1 MAEKKIEVNPS
12 PSWSIPQPFSFVAED
27 WPRWSRRFERY
38 RRASGLSKQPDDE
51 QVDALIYTMGDDAD
65 DILLSFNLAAAEE
78 KTYKVVFEKFNE
90 HFVPKVNIIYERARF
105 NKRLQGES
113 ETVEE
118 FVRDLHIL
126 AKNCRYGAL
135 KEELV
140 RDRLVVGLRNAKL
153 SEALQ
158 LDPDL
163 TLERAVTK
171 ARQAE
176 EVHRQQTLIRSTA
189 EIGKSSSSLV
199 RAPEVDAVR
208 RKVPAHAKSRTTTN
222 ANQSREGGRN
232 CPRCGKKPSHVFAQC
247 PARQS
252 ACAICKK
259 KGHWAAVCR
268 KKTVAEIDT
277 QRQSEGDYFFLGSI
291 SMGGEPW
298 RVPLVINKQRI
309 SFKVD
314 TGADVTVIGNELFE
328 KFHGIRLENANSF
341 LSGPTRSR
349 LPAKGKFKITLRWKN
364 RQYEDEIY
372 VVPGVE
378 DALLGR
384 PAISGLGILS
394 WLREIKA
401 GHPEDNYNELF
412 RGLGRMTEPYVLRI
426 KEGAA
431 PYAVSTPRRVP
442 LPLRDKVEAEIKK
455 MEAEGIIT
463 PVEEPTDWCA
473 PMVVVPK
480 ADGSVRICVDFTQL
494 NKNIRRERHE
504 LPSVDE
510 CLSLLRAA
518 ESKFFSKLD
527 ASRGYYQIPLRR
539 ECRLLTTFITP
550 FGRYCFNRLPM
561 GLSSAGEHFQR
572 RMSAALAGLKGVINV
587 MDDILVFGATEKE
600 HDERLQAVLQ
610 RLRERGITLNSD
622 KCKFRVKETKFLGHI
637 ISASEGIKPDPDKI
651 TAIERMSQP
660 ETVAEIRR
668 FLGMV
673 HYHLKF
679 LPRLADIT
687 QPLRELIKEKEPL
700 SWTQVHTDAWK
711 EIKRRLTSAPALAL
725 YETNRPTRILADS
738 SSHGLGAVI
747 EQLQPDNEWRAT
759 SFASRAL
766 TETERRYAQLE
777 KEVLALTWAC
787 EKFASYVLGKKFNL
801 GTDHKPLVALLGS
814 KPISELSARVQRF
827 RMRLMRFDYD
837 VVYVP
842 GKKLFT
848 PDALSRSPIPETP
861 RESDILSDE
870 EVELYVKEI
879 CAETPMT
886 DKLLKVVWE
895 AQQRDEKTRRLIK
908 YVEEGWPHKDKL
920 RLEETNFY
928 SERANLFLL
937 NGLLVRGTRIYIPES
952 LRRDM
957 LSRLHAGHL
966 GITKCRNRMRESV
979 WWPGVSK
986 EIQDLISKCS
996 ECLERRPARVEPLK
1010 PSETPARP
1018 WQVVGIDIF
1027 HSRGREYLVAVDY
1040 FSKYPEVARLENT
1053 RAPLVVGKLKAIFAR
1068 HGIPEIVRADNG
1080 PPFSSNDFRN
1090 FAREYGFELLTS
1102 SPYHPKSNGQAEA
1115 AVKIVKNIFAKE
1127 TDPCLGLLAYRSSR
1141 LESGY
1146 SPSEL
1151 LMGRKLRTNVPMGP
1165 MRLAPKWP
1173 DLEALRHKNHFI
1185 TERAKR
1191 NYNRR
1196 HRARELPSLTA
1207 GDRVWVKDRREYGTI
1222 IAEAGHPRSYLLET
1236 GHGVVRRNRAAL
1248 TPARAPAEL
1257 EGGPDP
1263 EFAGSFPDP
1272 REKEVQPERADGA
1285 VQEYRTRYGRIVR
1298 PPQRL
1303 QMQ

>member
-1 MAEKKIEVNPS
+1 MA
-12 PSWSIPQPFSFVAED
+12 
-27 WPRWSRRFERY
+27 
-38 RRASGLSKQPDDE
+38 
-51 QVDALIYTMGDDAD
+51 
-65 DILLSFNLAAAEE
+65 
-78 KTYKVVFEKFNE
+78 
-90 HFVPKVNIIYERARF
+90 
-105 NKRLQGES
+105 S
-113 ETVEE
+113 ET
-118 FVRDLHIL
+118 LT
-126 AKNCRYGAL
+126 YGAL

-153 SEALQ
+153 SEALH

-163 TLERAVTK
+163 TLERVVTK

-222 ANQSREGGRN
+222 TNQSREGGRN

-252 ACAICKK
+252 ACAI
-259 KGHWAAVCR
+259 W
-268 KKTVAEIDT
+268 
-277 QRQSEGDYFFLGSI
+277 SI

-298 RVPLVINKQRI
+298 RVPLVINKQKI

-314 TGADVTVIGNELFE
+314 TGADVTVIGTKLFE

-364 RQYEDEIY
+364 REYEDEIY
-372 VVPGVE
+372 VVPE

-494 NKNIRRERHE
+494 NKNIRREQHE

-550 FGRYCFNRLPM
+550 FGRYCFNRMPM

-572 RMSAALAGLKGVINV
+572 RMSEALAGLKGVINV

-673 HYHLKF
+673 HYHLNSYHVW
-679 LPRLADIT
+679 
-687 QPLRELIKEKEPL
+687 Q
-700 SWTQVHTDAWK
+700 
-711 EIKRRLTSAPALAL
+711 TSP
-725 YETNRPTRILADS
+725 
-738 SSHGLGAVI
+738 
-747 EQLQPDNEWRAT
+747 
-759 SFASRAL
+759 
-766 TETERRYAQLE
+766 
-777 KEVLALTWAC
+777 
-787 EKFASYVLGKKFNL
+787 NL
-801 GTDHKPLVALLGS
+801 
-814 KPISELSARVQRF
+814 
-827 RMRLMRFDYD
+827 
-837 VVYVP
+837 
-842 GKKLFT
+842 
-848 PDALSRSPIPETP
+848 
-861 RESDILSDE
+861 
-870 EVELYVKEI
+870 
-879 CAETPMT
+879 
-886 DKLLKVVWE
+886 
-895 AQQRDEKTRRLIK
+895 
-908 YVEEGWPHKDKL
+908 
-920 RLEETNFY
+920 
-928 SERANLFLL
+928 
-937 NGLLVRGTRIYIPES
+937 
-952 LRRDM
+952 
-957 LSRLHAGHL
+957 
-966 GITKCRNRMRESV
+966 
-979 WWPGVSK
+979 
-986 EIQDLISKCS
+986 
-996 ECLERRPARVEPLK
+996 
-1010 PSETPARP
+1010 
-1018 WQVVGIDIF
+1018 
-1027 HSRGREYLVAVDY
+1027 
-1040 FSKYPEVARLENT
+1040 
-1053 RAPLVVGKLKAIFAR
+1053 
-1068 HGIPEIVRADNG
+1068 
-1080 PPFSSNDFRN
+1080 
-1090 FAREYGFELLTS
+1090 
-1102 SPYHPKSNGQAEA
+1102 
-1115 AVKIVKNIFAKE
+1115 
-1127 TDPCLGLLAYRSSR
+1127 
-1141 LESGY
+1141 
-1146 SPSEL
+1146 
-1151 LMGRKLRTNVPMGP
+1151 
-1165 MRLAPKWP
+1165 
-1173 DLEALRHKNHFI
+1173 
-1185 TERAKR
+1185 
-1191 NYNRR
+1191 
-1196 HRARELPSLTA
+1196 
-1207 GDRVWVKDRREYGTI
+1207 
-1222 IAEAGHPRSYLLET
+1222 
-1236 GHGVVRRNRAAL
+1236 
-1248 TPARAPAEL
+1248 
-1257 EGGPDP
+1257 
-1263 EFAGSFPDP
+1263 
-1272 REKEVQPERADGA
+1272 
-1285 VQEYRTRYGRIVR
+1285 
-1298 PPQRL
+1298 
-1303 QMQ
+1303 